1 MVGDLDVKPF
11 QVYHSKEEFL
21 ADQSKLMVVAL
32 HCPRKVYREA
42 RSLGVSHCCHMAE
55 VIEEVKVELAETEIQ
70 SMSLEQQVSSA
81 KGRKR
86 KTFDQSN
93 DKDIE
98 KVRLPYPCSSSSSPT

>member
-42 RSLGVSHCCHMAE
+42 RSLAVGHCCLTMADL
-55 VIEEVKVELAETEIQ
+55 IEEVKEEESEIQ
-70 SMSLEQQVSSA
+70 IA
-81 KGRKR
+81 
-86 KTFDQSN
+86 
-93 DKDIE
+93 
-98 KVRLPYPCSSSSSPT
+98 